1 MQQQTLEAYAAR
13 VDMQKEL
20 IAKREAEKVK
30 KIRFENL
37 QKSLLKGIGVMNEIK
52 VAQHDIKDYEY
63 GLIIK
68 KLNLDAIEIENKLSN
83 QFSPEADLWEET
95 DAFKFLRELIKDWNE
110 KYEDPGELI
119 KRDIEKRN
127 PLLEKWNM
135 ATEEVLDRA

>member
-68 KLNLDAIEIENKLSN
+68 KLNLDAIEIENKLS
-83 QFSPEADLWEET
+83 T
-95 DAFKFLRELIKDWNE
+95 
-110 KYEDPGELI
+110 
-119 KRDIEKRN
+119 
-127 PLLEKWNM
+127 
-135 ATEEVLDRA
+135 